1 MRAQS
6 SEETKMAIRCRL
18 SLTLNY
24 VPVSKGFCSR
34 HLQMILTR
42 KLPPHMVPAQFMVV
56 DELPK
61 LPNLKIDRVQLE
73 HLDAERP
80 IEIRDRLD
88 DPLIDEI
95 AQIYETVLG
104 VSGASA
110 DDNVESLGGAI
121 PCKPSMSSLNWSSAS
136 ASRFL
141 EQIIEQR
148 PSIRK
153 VAQFVNTRAKHA
165 ATVGAVR

>member
-1 MRAQS
+1 
-6 SEETKMAIRCRL
+6 
-18 SLTLNY
+18 
-24 VPVSKGFCSR
+24 
-34 HLQMILTR
+34 
-42 KLPPHMVPAQFMVV
+42 MVPAQFIVV

-61 LPNLKIDRVQLE
+61 LPNFKIDRVQLE
-73 HLDAERP
+73 QLDAERP

-104 VSGASA
+104 VSGASP
-110 DDNVESLGGAI
+110 DDNVESLGGDSVQAI
-121 PCKPSMSSLNWSSAS
+121 DVQLK
-136 ASRFL
+136 L
-141 EQIIEQR
+141 EQRFGISFPEEIIEQR

-153 VAQFVNTRAKHA
+153 VAQFVNTRADA